1 MSILNLKKEE
11 NIVDFSKVEKAMM
24 EYLPSPEDLLKYD
37 NLDDKSTEEIVEII
51 KKEGTTR
58 EEREGDMDEYFA
70 IDGKELSGE
79 EIKDRFQR

>member
-11 NIVDFSKVEKAMM
+11 SVVDFSKVEKAMM

-58 EEREGDMDEYFA
+58 EEREEDIDEYFA